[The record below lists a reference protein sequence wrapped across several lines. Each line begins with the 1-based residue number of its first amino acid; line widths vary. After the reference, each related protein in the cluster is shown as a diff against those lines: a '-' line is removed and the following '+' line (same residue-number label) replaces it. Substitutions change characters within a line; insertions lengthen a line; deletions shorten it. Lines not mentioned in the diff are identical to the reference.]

1 MNKKELKEQV
11 YKRAK
16 LIFHPD
22 INDYEQEF
30 IEVGVLRYLIDQL
43 DDPTINKEEAWKVIA
58 DEHYLS
64 PEAAEDLFMG
74 NYKKKTF
81 DEVEKE
87 SKAVRKLS
95 ETVYALID
103 EIQRLKEDNVTLE
116 KQIVPQHVFDWIE
129 RQRKYDYED
138 VLYALNRAL
147 LNSDDKVK
155 KWVNKYKD
163 EFCRAWVFY
172 PLIEIE
178 KKKVYR
184 FEQEAFLE
192 QDIEAESFTEARAH
206 AMKEWNDMFE
216 GCGLFG
222 QPNYKGVVDDE
233 GNLEEVDAT

>member
-1 MNKKELKEQV
+1 MSKEELRDKVEALSVTILKNEKYDVEEILVNQS
-11 YKRAK
+11 K
-16 LIFHPD
+16 
-22 INDYEQEF
+22 
-30 IEVGVLRYLIDQL
+30 VLELIDQL
-43 DDPTINKEEAWKVIA
+43 DEPTINKEEAWKVIA

-192 QDIEAESFTEARAH
+192 QDIEAKSFIEAQAH

-216 GCGLFG
+216 GCGLYG